1 MLIQQVPVVFSL
13 GVNLWWHRPGE
24 RGDFRMN
31 GCLRTELQALQVPG
45 NDFRRGQPVLLR
57 VPL

>member
-1 MLIQQVPVVFSL
+1 MFIQQVPVVFSL
-13 GVNLWWHRPGE
+13 GVGLRRRQPCQPGNL
-24 RGDFRMN
+24 RMD
-31 GCLRTELQALQVPG
+31 GWLPAGLQPVQITG